1 MHGGSVDALGL
12 EQSYL
17 TEPGL
22 CSNGP
27 IFT

>member
-1 MHGGSVDALGL
+1 MDGGSVDALGL

-17 TEPGL
+17 TKPGL

-27 IFT
+27 IFS